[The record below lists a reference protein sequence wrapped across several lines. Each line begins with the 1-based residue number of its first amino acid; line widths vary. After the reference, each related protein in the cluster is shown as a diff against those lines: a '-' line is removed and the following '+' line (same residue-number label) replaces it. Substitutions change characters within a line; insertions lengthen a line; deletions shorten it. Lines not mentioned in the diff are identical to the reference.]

1 MPSVIGP
8 MPTPGRI
15 RCWASTP
22 ARAGETAPHRTRTT
36 TTAFAIIIVRAF
48 PMYEAAHRRHCTL
61 LRALVLADLAANRLR
76 RRGLLKHLV
85 KGDLETL
92 SREVGE
98 PVRVDVTN
106 RPPIDRQP
114 FEFLQPPARLEP
126 IQNHPLDPNGE
137 SKIRQHLSGPGPG
150 RNDQTVPLVGSAGR
164 SHADTVA
171 PGGPRR
177 HGLVE
182 VEVGPMT
189 AGQIGVRGHTLLG
202 HEESRL

>member
-1 MPSVIGP
+1 MRGMPVDDEVRVLRVRVHARGRGHQP
-8 MPTPGRI
+8 AGRI
-15 RCWASTP
+15 
-22 ARAGETAPHRTRTT
+22 GHELGQM
-36 TTAFAIIIVRAF
+36 V
-48 PMYEAAHRRHCTL
+48 AHP
-61 LRALVLADLAANRLR
+61 RALVLADLAANRLR

-150 RNDQTVPLVGSAGR
+150 RNDQAVPLVGSAGR

-189 AGQIGVRGHTLLG
+189 AGQIGMRGHTLLG
-202 HEESRL
+202 HEDPRL